1 MGFVINWESFYYSP
15 SSWSLFSDQHITM
28 DSIQIFN
35 INQNYWLPGELLLNT
50 ILKMPNL
57 EELSIKGTQ
66 VCTVREVAKILQSC
80 PKMRK
85 LDFTYSEKTQE
96 EIADGLKQENIS
108 FNSLAAGF
116 QKLTSL
122 KIATTVQDDA
132 IRVRDPFLLI
142 VKLLT

>member
-1 MGFVINWESFYYSP
+1 MLN
-15 SSWSLFSDQHITM
+15 L
-28 DSIQIFN
+28 N
-35 INQNYWLPGELLLNT
+35 NLYWLPGPLLFST
-50 ILKMPNL
+50 IMQMPML